1 MTHIYVLLVN
11 RPLIVFNG
19 SSGFKVDLVKTK
31 DRLLDIT
38 AVLTC
43 GVVNG
48 RRIRVRPV
56 IKPPWAEKL
65 PDNQSEIRDE
75 DHVLSESG
83 AEPNSRLSKEQLQ
96 ALRSQ
101 QGWPRFKDVFMLS
114 SLDRED
120 AETLKVHVRVFFT
133 PVCSDIKSSCQETD
147 GLFSFRSLHVQYN
160 ISDHMGRTTDSSIV
174 SYRAS
179 EVIIV

>member
-1 MTHIYVLLVN
+1 M
-11 RPLIVFNG
+11 
-19 SSGFKVDLVKTK
+19 KTK

-65 PDNQSEIRDE
+65 PDNQSETSRDE
-75 DHVLSESG
+75 DHVLPESST
-83 AEPNSRLSKEQLQ
+83 EPNSRLSKEQLQ

-120 AETLKVHVRVFFT
+120 AETLKVHVQVFFT
-133 PVCSDIKSSCQETD
+133 TVCSCQETD
-147 GLFSFRSLHVQYN
+147 RLLSFRSLHVQYN
-160 ISDHMGRTTDSSIV
+160 ISDHMGKTTDSSIV

-179 EVIIV
+179 EVMIVCKHYYITRCKLTSFLFFLLL

>member
-1 MTHIYVLLVN
+1 MPQTTPKQPRLLM
-11 RPLIVFNG
+11 FY
-19 SSGFKVDLVKTK
+19 FKVDKVKAK
-31 DRLLDIT
+31 DRLLDVT

-65 PDNQSEIRDE
+65 PDSHSQSVDE
-75 DHVLSESG
+75 QNHTEAERCSEMSCQ
-83 AEPNSRLSKEQLQ
+83 RSKEQLK

-114 SLDRED
+114 SVDRED
-120 AETLKVHVRVFFT
+120 VETLKVSTLTLLNTAFALRPCELTPSLCSFCPGYIDVFHF
-133 PVCSDIKSSCQETD
+133 
-147 GLFSFRSLHVQYN
+147 
-160 ISDHMGRTTDSSIV
+160 
-174 SYRAS
+174 
-179 EVIIV
+179 

>member
-1 MTHIYVLLVN
+1 MTHTYVLFMN

-19 SSGFKVDLVKTK
+19 SSGFKVDQVKTK

-56 IKPPWAEKL
+56 IKPPWAERL
-65 PDNQSEIRDE
+65 PDNQSDTSHDE
-75 DHVLSESG
+75 DHVLSESST
-83 AEPNSRLSKEQLQ
+83 EPYSRLSKEQLQ
-96 ALRSQ
+96 VLRSQ

-120 AETLKVHVRVFFT
+120 AETLKVHFQVFFT
-133 PVCSDIKSSCQETD
+133 AVCSFVKLTQRT
-147 GLFSFRSLHVQYN
+147 QY
-160 ISDHMGRTTDSSIV
+160 
-174 SYRAS
+174 
-179 EVIIV
+179 EVILSGN